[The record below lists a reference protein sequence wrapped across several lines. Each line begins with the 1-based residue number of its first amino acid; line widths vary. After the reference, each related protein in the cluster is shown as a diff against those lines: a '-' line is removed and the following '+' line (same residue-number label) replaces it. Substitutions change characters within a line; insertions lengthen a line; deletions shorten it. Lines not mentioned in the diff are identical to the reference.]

1 MLFIIFVIFTP
12 IVVWLI
18 LHFMSRR
25 KAGMETVEPGDLLEV
40 CAICQNEFPMT
51 ELLEKEV
58 GGYGRGLLFLWRM
71 RSKTSITNTGT
82 RQTPTQEN
90 EICTIWL
97 RLEKR

>member
-25 KAGMETVEPGDLLEV
+25 KASSETIEPGDLLEV

-58 GGYGRGLLFLWRM
+58 GGYGRVYCFCRQCIENLYNEYRN
-71 RSKTSITNTGT
+71 KTDTNTGDA
-82 RQTPTQEN
+82 
-90 EICTIWL
+90 
-97 RLEKR
+97 

>member
-25 KAGMETVEPGDLLEV
+25 KASEEATEPGALMEV
-40 CAICQNEFPMT
+40 CAICQNEFTMT

-58 GGYGRGLLFLWRM
+58 GGYGRVYCFCEQCIENLYHEYQNRN
-71 RSKTSITNTGT
+71 KTDTNTG
-82 RQTPTQEN
+82 E
-90 EICTIWL
+90 
-97 RLEKR
+97 